1 MFKKAIGKYL
11 GLTLAAVLMLSACTK
26 AGPTE
31 DPAVVLEKA
40 ITQASKMYEAKTTM
54 DMAFTNPDTKESG
67 KVNIIMNEKTNAKD
81 AKNMQSEV
89 AMDVNADI
97 QIKQPETGAETSK
110 KGALGQIL
118 VNMAGNFKVSGD
130 DLYASLTKLEIKG
143 DFEGVKEVNAMLPL
157 FVGPYMNET
166 VHLPLDKLSPIMEK
180 ANAQLESEG
189 QPAVDYEALKA
200 YGAEGMPKDLADSK
214 MLVVSK
220 DNGLEKVKGLSGES
234 VQAYHYKVALDSKG
248 FETFLKKFNEKTK
261 MIPAEELTQIFAKKE
276 GEPGFAE
283 AMDVVNEAMDIQ
295 IWIGQADYHVYK
307 MEIGTDNAKLIA
319 AVDKIRKIDKTAN
332 ITDEDIK
339 LLKEGKIEFKVMV
352 ESSPLKSFSVEKP
365 TDKNIIDLGPMLE
378 MATKG
383 VMEQMPTAGETTD
396 TEMSEEDMQK
406 MMESL
411 NAPATPKN
419 VTAPAAQ

>member
-1 MFKKAIGKYL
+1 
-11 GLTLAAVLMLSACTK
+11 
-26 AGPTE
+26 
-31 DPAVVLEKA
+31 
-40 ITQASKMYEAKTTM
+40 
-54 DMAFTNPDTKESG
+54 
-67 KVNIIMNEKTNAKD
+67 
-81 AKNMQSEV
+81 
-89 AMDVNADI
+89 
-97 QIKQPETGAETSK
+97 
-110 KGALGQIL
+110 
-118 VNMAGNFKVSGD
+118 
-130 DLYASLTKLEIKG
+130 
-143 DFEGVKEVNAMLPL
+143 
-157 FVGPYMNET
+157 
-166 VHLPLDKLSPIMEK
+166 
-180 ANAQLESEG
+180 
-189 QPAVDYEALKA
+189 
-200 YGAEGMPKDLADSK
+200 
-214 MLVVSK
+214 
-220 DNGLEKVKGLSGES
+220 
-234 VQAYHYKVALDSKG
+234 
-248 FETFLKKFNEKTK
+248 
-261 MIPAEELTQIFAKKE
+261 
-276 GEPGFAE
+276 
-283 AMDVVNEAMDIQ
+283 MDIQ